1 MCNQPVRIG
10 DESDVRA
17 AMWQV
22 IATRFSS
29 MDGSNGISPGED
41 DFFYLLLYLKRK
53 KEIV

>member
-1 MCNQPVRIG
+1 MCSQPVRVG
-10 DESDVRA
+10 DEGDLRA

-22 IATRFSS
+22 IATQFSS
-29 MDGSNGISPGED
+29 MDSSDGISPGDD